1 MNTKNILTLLYL
13 GFSCVLYIGCSSM
26 SNLPEKENVKV
37 SREKP
42 SDKECKSLGKVEGR
56 TNKINGTQEDALADL
71 QNEAAHKGANYLMV
85 EQYSANG
92 QSVTGIAYRCE

>member
-1 MNTKNILTLLYL
+1 MKNRFATIILISSAGLTMLA
-13 GFSCVLYIGCSSM
+13 GCSTM
-26 SNLPEKENVKV
+26 SNLPDKKNVKV

-42 SDKECKSLGKVEGR
+42 DEKNCKSLGKIEGR

-71 QNEAAHKGANYLMV
+71 QNEAANKGANHLLV

-92 QSVTGIAYRCE
+92 QTVTGVAYKCE